1 MCFHFTLAKLKNKSE
16 QNKQKRRKTQKNAE
30 KRTIKINDTFKCN
43 IMKNLNNEIPL
54 ENQALDLMKKPVCM
68 MSGEELFMLTQYAN
82 SMNAPTSA
90 PSSVKRVQV
99 IGMKELAAYL
109 GCCES
114 TIYAIKKAGA
124 LDEAIISKIGH
135 RYVFDAEH
143 ARQLADNYQ
152 KAQREQRETQ

>member
-1 MCFHFTLAKLKNKSE
+1 MLCVVSFYIGKIK
-16 QNKQKRRKTQKNAE
+16 KQIKTKQTKTQKNALY
-30 KRTIKINDTFKCN
+30 KINDTFKCN

-68 MSGEELFMLTQYAN
+68 MSGEELFML
-82 SMNAPTSA
+82 
-90 PSSVKRVQV
+90 
-99 IGMKELAAYL
+99 
-109 GCCES
+109 
-114 TIYAIKKAGA
+114 KAGA
-124 LDEAIISKIGH
+124 LDGAIISKIGH

>member
-1 MCFHFTLAKLKNKSE
+1 MLYVFSFYIGKIKKQIKTKQTKTHKKAQKS
-16 QNKQKRRKTQKNAE
+16 
-30 KRTIKINDTFKCN
+30 TIKINDTFKCN